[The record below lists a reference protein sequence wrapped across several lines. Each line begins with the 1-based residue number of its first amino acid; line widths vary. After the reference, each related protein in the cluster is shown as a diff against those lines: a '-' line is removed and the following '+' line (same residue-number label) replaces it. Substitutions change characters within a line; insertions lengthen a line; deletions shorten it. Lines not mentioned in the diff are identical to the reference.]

1 MLPFSSLFYL
11 ILNIY
16 HLMNIVV
23 YCSANPN
30 LPQEITSIAAALGQ
44 WIGENRHSLVY
55 GGVKAGLMH
64 LTAQAAHDAGCK
76 NIVGIVPE
84 FFKHRADPLCTDLM
98 LARDLNDRKS
108 KLIEHGDVFVVL
120 PGGLGT
126 IDEWISTLS
135 HLMVEGIVDEGS
147 NRPIV
152 VVNYNGMYDAQAQQL
167 HNIAQSQFSRSP
179 LIDNSI
185 LVNNSQELVNTLNE
199 INKL

>member
-1 MLPFSSLFYL
+1 
-11 ILNIY
+11 
-16 HLMNIVV
+16 MNVVV
-23 YCSANPN
+23 YCSANQE
-30 LPQEITSIAAALGQ
+30 LPDEITSIATALGQ

-64 LTAQAAHDAGCK
+64 ITAQATHDAGCE

-84 FFKHRADPLCTDLM
+84 FFKHRADPLCTELV

-108 KLIEHGDVFVVL
+108 KLIERGDVFVVL
-120 PGGLGT
+120 PGGMGT

-135 HLMVEGIVDEGS
+135 HLMVEGIVGGNS

-152 VVNYNGMYDAQAQQL
+152 VVNHNGMYDAMAQQL
-167 HNIAQSQFSRSP
+167 LNTARSQFSRSP
-179 LIDNSI
+179 VIDSSI
-185 LVNNSQELVNTLNE
+185 LVNNSQELINKLNE